1 MFSGAIERET
11 SGMKWV
17 KKQFTFALHLFACVT
32 KVCEPVQFWKKYIT
46 EDSALLA
53 WLHQE

>member
-1 MFSGAIERET
+1 MFSGVIERET